1 MDAPSSGLVPL
12 FFISCTAPLQFNDT
26 RSGTAGRPEKFDRVA
41 NVPRTSLPKLVF
53 ADVQWF
59 IAEMC
64 LRYRVTSF
72 GFLIIELDK
81 GSTGRKTQ
89 MSVPNSRL
97 GSVGKRSKKHMTWR
111 HFVVGG
117 FELSSRA
124 CFVSVY
130 LFFHRVLEKSF
141 EAFCSKSK

>member
-12 FFISCTAPLQFNDT
+12 LFISCPAPLQFNDT

-59 IAEMC
+59 IAEMS

-89 MSVPNSRL
+89 MSVPNSRKAWVGWKKKQETHEHEGIFLL
-97 GSVGKRSKKHMTWR
+97 G
-111 HFVVGG
+111 
-117 FELSSRA
+117 
-124 CFVSVY
+124 VSNY
-130 LFFHRVLEKSF
+130 QAAPVLVQY
-141 EAFCSKSK
+141 